1 MKNKCLVVGII
12 LLFIGTAIV
21 PCIQSEFIFE
31 KNTITVD
38 DEPGDADYTSI
49 KEAVNHSSPGDTI
62 EVYSGIYSEQEIHL
76 ENENLNLRGIAHE
89 LGAGNDTGKP
99 FIKGKGIYHGSIIR
113 ILANDV
119 TISNFTVE
127 NTASATNY
135 SYCIRVGS
143 DIWKILNNI
152 TIRDC
157 NICNSSDSIG
167 ILVYHYGAIW
177 NLKIINN
184 YLSHSKGISCTENP
198 SNIENNSI
206 ITGNIITDSY
216 CGIFDSGFNGT
227 ISGNEITNCSGKGIY
242 LHGSENKISGN
253 RISNCNIGIQ
263 FGGSGNIINGNDIDH
278 CPISIQYGGQQ
289 NNITKNNFKNYT
301 RIGIWFARWFGDQFK
316 TLSKSRW
323 AGNYWDTWSGI
334 GPKIILGLQAIPVG
348 LEGTLK
354 IPGFEFDWF
363 PAQQPYDIPGM
374 T

>member
-1 MKNKCLVVGII
+1 MKKWLAIGII
-12 LLFIGTAIV
+12 LLCIGTAIV
-21 PCIQSEFIFE
+21 PSIQSEFIYE
-31 KNTITVD
+31 KNIITVD
-38 DEPGDADYTSI
+38 DEPGDADFTSI

-62 EVYSGIYSEQEIHL
+62 EVYSGTYTEQEIHL
-76 ENENLNLRGIAHE
+76 ENEKLKLLGIAHE

-99 FIKGKGIYHGSIIR
+99 FIKGKGVYHGSIIR
-113 ILANDV
+113 ILVNDV

-127 NTASATNY
+127 NTASVTNY
-135 SYCIRVGS
+135 SYCIHVGS

-253 RISNCNIGIQ
+253 RISNCSIGIQ
-263 FGGSGNIINGNDIDH
+263 FGGSGNMVNENDIDY
-278 CPISIQYGGQQ
+278 CPVSVQYAGHQ
-289 NNITKNNFKNYT
+289 NNITKNNFKNYS
-301 RIGIWFARWFGDQFK
+301 RIGIWFERWFGEQFK
-316 TLSKSRW
+316 VLLKSRW
-323 AGNYWDTWSGI
+323 VGNYWDAWSGV
-334 GPKIILGLQAIPVG
+334 GPKIILGLQVIPFG
-348 LEGTLK
+348 LEGHLE
-354 IPGFEFDWF
+354 IPGFEFDRQ
-363 PAQQPYDIPGM
+363 PAREPYDIPG
-374 T
+374 TT

>member
-62 EVYSGIYSEQEIHL
+62 EVYSGTYTEQEIHL
-76 ENENLNLRGIAHE
+76 EKEKLNLRGIAHE

-99 FIKGKGIYHGSIIR
+99 FMKGNAIYHGSIIR
-113 ILANDV
+113 VLASYV
-119 TISNFTVE
+119 AISNFTVE
-127 NTASATNY
+127 NTAPVSNS
-135 SYCIRVGS
+135 SYCIHLGS
-143 DIWKILNNI
+143 YIWKILKNI

-184 YLSHSKGISCTENP
+184 YLSRSKGISCTENP

-253 RISNCNIGIQ
+253 RISNCSIGIQ

-323 AGNYWDTWSGI
+323 VGNYWDAWSGV
-334 GPKIILGLQAIPVG
+334 GPKIILGLQVIPFG
-348 LEGTLK
+348 LEGHLE
-354 IPGFEFDWF
+354 IPGFEFDRQ
-363 PAQQPYDIPGM
+363 PTREPYDIPGL

>member
-1 MKNKCLVVGII
+1 MKRKWLAVGII
-12 LLFIGTAIV
+12 LLFVGTFLIPSALSKQTHVKHI
-21 PCIQSEFIFE
+21 
-31 KNTITVD
+31 ITVD
-38 DEPGDADYTSI
+38 DEPGDADFTSI

-62 EVYSGIYSEQEIHL
+62 EVYSGTYTEQEIHL
-76 ENENLNLRGIAHE
+76 EKEKLHLLGIAHE

-113 ILANDV
+113 VLASDV
-119 TISNFTVE
+119 AISNFSVE

-135 SYCIRVGS
+135 SYCIHIGS
-143 DIWKILNNI
+143 DIWKILKNI

-157 NICNSSDSIG
+157 NICNSTDSIG

-177 NLKIINN
+177 NLKIMNN

-198 SNIENNSI
+198 SNIEKNSI

-253 RISNCNIGIQ
+253 RISNCSIGIQ
-263 FGGSGNIINGNDIDH
+263 FGGSGNIINGNDIDY

-289 NNITKNNFKNYT
+289 NNITKNNFKNYA
-301 RIGIWFARWFGDQFK
+301 RIGIWFERWFGDQFK
-316 TLSKSRW
+316 TLLKSRW
-323 AGNYWDTWSGI
+323 VGNYWDAWCGI
-334 GPKIILGLQAIPVG
+334 GPKIILGLQVIPFG
-348 LEGTLK
+348 LEGYLE
-354 IPGFEFDWF
+354 IPGFEFDRQ
-363 PAQQPYDIPGM
+363 PAREPYEI
-374 T
+374 

>member
-62 EVYSGIYSEQEIHL
+62 EVYSGTYSEQEIHL

-135 SYCIRVGS
+135 SYCIHVGS

-253 RISNCNIGIQ
+253 RISNCSIGIQ

-301 RIGIWFARWFGDQFK
+301 FIGIWFARWFGDQFK

-323 AGNYWDTWSGI
+323 VGNYWDAWSGV
-334 GPKIILGLQAIPVG
+334 GPKIILGLQVIPFG
-348 LEGTLK
+348 LEGHLE
-354 IPGFEFDWF
+354 IPGFEFDRQ
-363 PAQQPYDIPGM
+363 PTREPYDIPG
-374 T
+374 TT